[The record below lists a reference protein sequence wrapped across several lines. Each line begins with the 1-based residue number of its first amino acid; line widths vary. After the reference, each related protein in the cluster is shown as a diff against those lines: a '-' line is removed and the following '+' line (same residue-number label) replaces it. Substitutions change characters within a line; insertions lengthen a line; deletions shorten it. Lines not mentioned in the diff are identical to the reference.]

1 VLDVTMR
8 LMLLRHAKSEKSEPG
23 MSDRD
28 RPLNARGRID
38 APKLG
43 AYMAH
48 HTLRPDRALV
58 SDSRRTRETWER
70 LSKAWTVPPPASF
83 EAALYNAGPDAIL
96 DLLHE
101 DAAAPNALL
110 IVAHNPGLHELGKL
124 LIASGDVDA
133 RERLNEG
140 LPTSG
145 LLVIDFVGSDWSMLH
160 RLSGRLERFITPR
173 LLRSDAD

>member
-1 VLDVTMR
+1 MR
-8 LMLLRHAKSEKSEPG
+8 LMLLRHAKSEKGEPG

-28 RPLNARGRID
+28 RTLNARGRSD
-38 APKLG
+38 APKIG

-48 HTLRPDRALV
+48 HALRPDLVMV

-70 LSKAWTVPPPASF
+70 LSKAWTVAPSVTY
-83 EAALYNAGPDAIL
+83 EDALYNAGADAIL
-96 DLLHE
+96 ELLRE
-101 DAAAPNALL
+101 DSGAANALL
-110 IVAHNPGLHELGKL
+110 VVAHNPGLHELGKL

-145 LLVIDFVGSDWSMLH
+145 LLVIDFVGSDWRKLH
-160 RLSGRLERFITPR
+160 PRSGRLERFITPR
-173 LLRSDAD
+173 LLRADAD

>member
-1 VLDVTMR
+1 MR
-8 LMLLRHAKSEKSEPG
+8 LMLLRHAKSEKSESG

-28 RPLNARGRID
+28 RTLNARGRSD

-48 HTLRPDRALV
+48 HALRPDRAMV
-58 SDSRRTRETWER
+58 SDARRTRETWER
-70 LSKAWTVPPPASF
+70 LSKAWAVAPPASY
-83 EAALYNAGPDAIL
+83 EDALYNAGPDAIL
-96 DLLHE
+96 ELLRE
-101 DAAAPNALL
+101 DAGTAKALL
-110 IVAHNPGLHELGKL
+110 VVGHNPGLHELGKL

-145 LLVIDFVGSDWSMLH
+145 LLVIDFVGSDWGILH
-160 RLSGRLERFITPR
+160 PSSGRLERFITPR
-173 LLRSDAD
+173 LLRADAD

>member
-1 VLDVTMR
+1 MR

-28 RPLNARGRID
+28 RALNARGRLD

-48 HTLRPDRALV
+48 HALRPDLAMV

-83 EAALYNAGPDAIL
+83 ESELYNARPDAIL
-96 DLLHE
+96 ELLR
-101 DAAAPNALL
+101 DDPAAPNALL

-124 LIASGDVDA
+124 LIASGDVNA

-145 LLVIDFVGSDWSMLH
+145 LLVIDFVGSDWTKLH
-160 RLSGRLERFITPR
+160 PRSGRLERFVTPR
-173 LLRSDAD
+173 LLRADAD